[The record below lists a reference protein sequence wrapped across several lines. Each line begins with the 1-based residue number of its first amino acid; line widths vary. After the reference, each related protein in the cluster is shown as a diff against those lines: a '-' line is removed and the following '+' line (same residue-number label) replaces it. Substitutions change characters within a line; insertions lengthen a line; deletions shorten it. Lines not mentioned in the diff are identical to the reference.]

1 MMPLHDQIERILTA
15 QSARLE
21 LPNDNPVADIVSALE
36 SEGCRVVIL
45 DRAPIFDKETL
56 LHAIYQGCGFPAYF
70 GFNWD
75 ALTDALVEHV
85 EEAPGGWSSCQP
97 SHPGAWRP
105 SPALEASARRSRL
118 PLILIFQDFDLL
130 RDRNPDVAQTFIDII
145 DEVSELTEGSMI
157 RLVCLNG

>member
-1 MMPLHDQIERILTA
+1 MMPLNDQIERILTA
-15 QSARLE
+15 RSARLE
-21 LPNDNPVADIVSALE
+21 LPNDSPVADIVSALE

-56 LHAIYQGCGFPAYF
+56 MHALYQGCGFPAYF

-75 ALTDALVEHV
+75 ALTDALVELA
-85 EEAPGGWSSCQP
+85 EE
-97 SHPGAWRP
+97 
-105 SPALEASARRSRL
+105 ESR

-130 RDRNPDVAQTFIDII
+130 RDRNPDVAQTFVDII

-157 RLVCLNG
+157 RLVCLNR

>member
-15 QSARLE
+15 RSARLE
-21 LPNDNPVADIVSALE
+21 LPNDSPVADIVSALE
-36 SEGCRVVIL
+36 SEGCRVAIL

-56 LHAIYQGCGFPAYF
+56 MHALYQGCGFPAYF

-75 ALTDALVEHV
+75 ALTDALVDLAD
-85 EEAPGGWSSCQP
+85 EE
-97 SHPGAWRP
+97 
-105 SPALEASARRSRL
+105 SR

-145 DEVSELTEGSMI
+145 DEVSELTEGAMI
-157 RLVCLNG
+157 RLVCLNR

>member
-56 LHAIYQGCGFPAYF
+56 LHALYQGCGFPAYF

-75 ALTDALVEHV
+75 ALTDALVEQV
-85 EEAPGGWSSCQP
+85 EEDS
-97 SHPGAWRP
+97 
-105 SPALEASARRSRL
+105 L

>member
-85 EEAPGGWSSCQP
+85 EED
-97 SHPGAWRP
+97 
-105 SPALEASARRSRL
+105 RL